1 MNNFRL
7 TVTLLFLGTLNASAQ
22 QEKSVQKEKS
32 DPSKN
37 VSEWLANSKSLK
49 TFSKAFKVAGE
60 NSGGQNALE
69 SGSIPFTIFA
79 PSDSALAKI
88 DKEAKSDEEK
98 IENTFLD
105 RNELHTGYH
114 IFYGEKLTSKKL
126 MAMAKNKKFL
136 ENQVFGGKQQL
147 SEKEGS
153 IFIGGCKVTQADIL
167 CKGGVIHVIDGALK
181 ATR

>member
-1 MNNFRL
+1 M
-7 TVTLLFLGTLNASAQ
+7 TLLFLGTLNASAQ

-37 VSEWLANSKSLK
+37 VSEWLANSKNLK

-69 SGSIPFTIFA
+69 SGFIPFTIFA

-98 IENTFLD
+98 IENTFLG
-105 RNELHTGYH
+105 RKSVSHTGYH

>member
-1 MNNFRL
+1 LINTTR
-7 TVTLLFLGTLNASAQ
+7 
-22 QEKSVQKEKS
+22 QEKKTTNFNLK
-32 DPSKN
+32 
-37 VSEWLANSKSLK
+37 WLFPKSLEFRA
-49 TFSKAFKVAGE
+49 FSRT
-60 NSGGQNALE
+60 NALKYKQL
-69 SGSIPFTIFA
+69 A
-79 PSDSALAKI
+79 KSDSALAKI

-105 RNELHTGYH
+105 RNERHTGYH

-126 MAMAKNKKFL
+126 MAMAKNKKSL

>member
-1 MNNFRL
+1 
-7 TVTLLFLGTLNASAQ
+7 VTLLFLGTLNASAQ

-37 VSEWLANSKSLK
+37 VSEWLANSKNLK

-69 SGSIPFTIFA
+69 SGFIPFTIFA

-98 IENTFLD
+98 IENTFLG
-105 RNELHTGYH
+105 RKSVSHTGYH

>member
-37 VSEWLANSKSLK
+37 VSEWLANSKNLK
-49 TFSKAFKVAGE
+49 TFSKAFKVDGE

-69 SGSIPFTIFA
+69 SGFIPFTIFA

-105 RNELHTGYH
+105 RNEPHTGYH
-114 IFYGEKLTSKKL
+114 IFYGEKLLTT
-126 MAMAKNKKFL
+126 ANPQNNKDTALFDRLGILPL
-136 ENQVFGGKQQL
+136 EG
-147 SEKEGS
+147 
-153 IFIGGCKVTQADIL
+153 ADL
-167 CKGGVIHVIDGALK
+167 
-181 ATR
+181 ATLNAAE